1 LRRRLLTGVEIAV
14 VTLAAATLLREYFR
28 KGRSREVRRQEIT
41 EPDGR
46 KIVQVHEVQYLA
58 DGPLVR
64 LLTRLGLSS
73 QASG

>member
-1 LRRRLLTGVEIAV
+1 MPIEQGQEPSTCGDLVL
-14 VTLAAATLLREYFR
+14 
-28 KGRSREVRRQEIT
+28 QEIT

-58 DGPLVR
+58 DGPLAR